1 MLPDER
7 TTHNNALTLPTQ
19 VEALVAAPGR
29 GLARPVLA
37 FLRQQGINVRTS
49 DDANSAFEEALM
61 HPPDVILIDDRIAP
75 AGGIELCERLKGNVR
90 THFVPTIV
98 VALSDLRQ
106 FRMRALGAGADAVF
120 SPATDPQERRTR
132 LWALLRT
139 RALYRQ
145 IERKQRNQG
154 TEIVERR
161 RWLAYLLHDLQGSV
175 AALRANVD
183 YMGRFAPAPSDPRR
197 ADFNDAVEDA
207 RTVFDQLMHSVRT
220 VLDFDRFET
229 GRLTIETAPIRVG
242 DLAAEIVKELGQN
255 PALMGEIA
263 LELPDNERVV
273 PADPELIRRVLVN
286 LVMHCVRRG
295 QGRTTIRVVNA
306 EGGVSVRIASPGA
319 TPSTTERRE
328 MFEPYS
334 QLHEKPVGYGLGLAL
349 ARAVVELHAGK
360 IWVEDVPGG
369 GIAFAFQLSGAAN
382 GGRGGERGRRAFTDG
397 GSWARVTG
405 RRSGPAAMSDG
416 GGSCVARLR
425 GSPWLSSASLACGVD
440 PRPPRRR
447 RRSRRFA
454 ER

>member
-75 AGGIELCERLKGNVR
+75 AGGIELCERLKSNVR

-98 VALSDLRQ
+98 IALSDLRQ

-197 ADFNDAVEDA
+197 TDFNDAVEDA

-229 GRLTIETAPIRVG
+229 GRLTIAAVPIRVG
-242 DLAAEIVKELGQN
+242 DLAASIVKELGQN
-255 PALMGEIA
+255 PALIGEIA
-263 LELPDNERVV
+263 LERPEDERVV
-273 PADPELIRRVLVN
+273 IADPELIQRVLVN

-295 QGRTTIRVVNA
+295 QGRTTIRVVSRGRGDLRAGRVARHDPKRHREARN
-306 EGGVSVRIASPGA
+306 VRAVFPTAREASGI
-319 TPSTTERRE
+319 R
-328 MFEPYS
+328 
-334 QLHEKPVGYGLGLAL
+334 VGTGLGTGGGRV
-349 ARAVVELHAGK
+349 ARGK

-369 GIAFAFQLSGAAN
+369 GIAFAFLLSGPGN
-382 GGRGGERGRRAFTDG
+382 GGRAILERGKP
-397 GSWARVTG
+397 G
-405 RRSGPAAMSDG
+405 RD
-416 GGSCVARLR
+416 
-425 GSPWLSSASLACGVD
+425 
-440 PRPPRRR
+440 
-447 RRSRRFA
+447 
-454 ER
+454 